1 MKARFFASLAVWLT
15 PPLAANEPVMFCDRP
30 LTAQQVAENTWM
42 VEGLKEELS
51 SSNCGHIGNQ
61 AFIATPSGVILID
74 SGSSPRF
81 GEALRALIAQH
92 TYQPVRWVLNT
103 HHHPDHFF
111 GNAAFSEAE
120 HLTLAS
126 TRALMARDRD
136 ALIDNVERLTGHS
149 LARSHIALPDTIEAG
164 EVTLGSY
171 PLTLYAMSGH
181 SGGDLV
187 IMDNATEV
195 IFLGDIGFYQ
205 RAAATAH
212 SPGLQQ
218 WQDELNELRGFNAKV
233 AVPGHGPSASAETII
248 DQTTHYLAWLDQ
260 YLSDVASEGLGANHA
275 LAVAIP
281 DTFSTLALSEYE
293 FTRSVMQLYPRY
305 EARLLWGAPP

>member
-1 MKARFFASLAVWLT
+1 MKARVLVSLAALLA
-15 PPLAANEPVMFCDRP
+15 PPLVASEPVMFCERP
-30 LTAQQVAENTWM
+30 LMAQHIAENTWM

-74 SGSSPRF
+74 SGSSPLF
-81 GEALRALIAQH
+81 GEALKALIAQH
-92 TYQPVRWVLNT
+92 ASQPVRWVLNT

-111 GNAAFSEAE
+111 GNAAFDEAQ
-120 HLTLAS
+120 HLTLTT

-136 ALIDNVERLTGHS
+136 ALIDNVERLTGRS
-149 LARSHIALPDTIEAG
+149 LERSHITLPDAIEAG
-164 EVTLGSY
+164 DITLGSY
-171 PLTLYAMSGH
+171 PLSLYAMSGH

-187 IMDNATEV
+187 IMDHATGV
-195 IFLGDIGFYQ
+195 LFLGDMGFYQ
-205 RAAATAH
+205 RAAATTH

-218 WQDELNELRGFNAKV
+218 WLEELSGLRALDAKV
-233 AVPGHGPSASAETII
+233 AVPGHGPSATPDTII
-248 DQTTHYLAWLDQ
+248 DQTTQYLAWLDQ
-260 YLSDVASEGLGANHA
+260 HLSDVASEGLGANHA

-281 DTFSTLALSEYE
+281 DTLSTMVLTEYE

-305 EARLLWGAPP
+305 EARLLWGTPH